1 MGAKQHERAD
11 RIRAAQREFFA
22 MLTPQRFRHENI
34 TVKPV
39 RQTKSSR
46 DPERQARADVPKRPA
61 NSRAENKAET
71 ESHADHAKC
80 AGTFFFRNDVSDISH
95 RRWNTGSSDS
105 LNNPAEK

>member
-11 RIRAAQREFFA
+11 RIRAAQCEFFA
-22 MLTPQRFRHENI
+22 VFGSQRFRHEKV

-39 RQTKSSR
+39 GQAKSSR
-46 DPERQARADVPKRPA
+46 DPERQARTDVPERPA
-61 NSRAENKAET
+61 NSRAENKTEA
-71 ESHADHAKC
+71 ESHTNHAER

-105 LNNPAEK
+105 